1 MQILDVLI
9 SRPDRCRRER
19 AKLGVSYQDRKQV
32 CLRVRLAFLLGL
44 LGNLALPWLVRLAGG
59 AVSVDAPGVD
69 RHSQARRSRGS
80 KVRQWFIGIGGV
92 FDRHLS

>member
-1 MQILDVLI
+1 MQFLHVPI

-19 AKLGVSYQDRKQV
+19 TKLGVSYQDRKQV
-32 CLRVRLAFLLGL
+32 CLRIRLAFLLGL

-69 RHSQARRSRGS
+69 RRNQARRSRES
-80 KVRQWFIGIGGV
+80 TVRQ
-92 FDRHLS
+92 